1 MQLASRLMALP
12 SASPVGQQ
20 AATLEPQ
27 ACWIGMATTRKM
39 VSKEGEESKTS
50 RLQWL
55 TDGDAQAVEAN
66 EVLAAVA
73 AGDLGAVAALLA
85 VVGAGDLDLLVAV
98 RGAGLGSGEGNSGHG
113 GDEEGLEES
122 HC

>member
-27 ACWIGMATTRKM
+27 ACWIGMATTREM
-39 VSKEGEESKTS
+39 VSDEETERSSKW
-50 RLQWL
+50 RWL
-55 TDGDAQAVEAN
+55 TDGDAQAVEAD

-85 VVGAGDLDLLVAV
+85 ALGAGDLDVLVAI